1 MNNDKEELENRIE
14 KSIIK
19 KQEFR
24 NELNLVNLRIY
35 FLQNK
40 ISYLNFDF
48 DIDKFEKH
56 TDNLKDLL
64 EEKEYLIIKINK
76 LKDFIKKDKKTF
88 QTLLFKSVN
97 SYE

>member
-1 MNNDKEELENRIE
+1 MTNKNELEERIE
-14 KSIIK
+14 NSIIK

-35 FLQNK
+35 LLQNK

-48 DIDKFEKH
+48 DVDKFEEY
-56 TDNLKDLL
+56 TDFLKDLL

-76 LKDFIKKDKKTF
+76 LKNYIKEDKKTF
-88 QTLLFKSVN
+88 QKLLFNNWVEN
-97 SYE
+97 E